1 MDAKIIK
8 IASWMLSN
16 FFLLILLQRLF
27 VFINV
32 DLHISQIMSVA
43 FLIGGFCCFRK
54 IGIHRFDIVVIIYLL
69 YMILNGLMIDYNHH
83 GEFLY
88 RALLAHVFPVMCY
101 FIGRYTQI
109 DIGMYLERMKWPI
122 LFAMICGIA
131 FFYLRPSWYVAM
143 KEMQIKEFAN
153 EMSISGVYRLSSFWG
168 HPYILAYAT
177 FLYAVF
183 ITNKLVQGGL
193 QRKEMYFT
201 FFANFVCFIVLLLAQ
216 LRVTIVIYALC
227 IVYMIFFSKYE
238 PSTKKVKKILAVS
251 FCFIYFAFMFL
262 QFAADNMD
270 YITNHM
276 LNLTEDNSMSD
287 RFEHT
292 AGGINTY
299 SLFGDGLGRYG
310 FSAREHGM
318 WAIVDHEFQCHLA
331 ELGYLG
337 VAILYVIMLFS
348 CIRCIRR
355 PHLVVENSIILF
367 FFVAMLGAS
376 VLSNAHQYNYIYW
389 YTLGVVWSY
398 GYKKH
403 VKQ

>member
-1 MDAKIIK
+1 
-8 IASWMLSN
+8 MLSN

-27 VFINV
+27 IFINV
-32 DLHISQIMSVA
+32 DLHIPQIMSVT
-43 FLIGGFCCFRK
+43 FLIGGFYCFRK

-109 DIGMYLERMKWPI
+109 DIGMYLEKMKWPI

-201 FFANFVCFIVLLLAQ
+201 FFVNFVCFIVLLLAQ
-216 LRVTIVIYALC
+216 LRVTIVLYALC
-227 IVYMIFFSKYE
+227 IVYMIFFSKHE

-251 FCFIYFAFMFL
+251 FCFICFAFMFL
-262 QFAADNMD
+262 QIAADNMD

-299 SLFGDGLGRYG
+299 SLLGDGLGRYG

-331 ELGYLG
+331 ELGYIG
-337 VAILYVIMLFS
+337 VAILYVIILFS

-376 VLSNAHQYNYIYW
+376 VLSNAHQYNYIFW